1 MGVTP
6 SLEALRL
13 VRILVFGIR
22 VQDMIRRRRAC
33 LRVTHAFGVP
43 SKAHRETRIHLGEG
57 KSGEGLRRDHIPNRF
72 RSDGLTTRILP
83 VWNISK

>member
-13 VRILVFGIR
+13 VGILVFGIR
-22 VQDMIRRRRAC
+22 VLDMILRRGAR

-43 SKAHRETRIHLGEG
+43 REAHRETRIHLGFG
-57 KSGEGLRRDHIPNRF
+57 KSGEGVRLNLIPNRF
-72 RSDGLTTRILP
+72 
-83 VWNISK
+83 